1 MIHVYGYTKCSTC
14 QKALK
19 WLENENVEYQFTDF
33 VVEKQ
38 QKSTL
43 MSWVERSHLPIKR
56 FFNTSGMK
64 YRELQLSEKLPMMS
78 EEEMF
83 ELLASDGMLVK
94 RPVLVSDKGVFP
106 GFREKEWSAL
116 IHG

>member
-19 WLENENVEYQFTDF
+19 WLDSKNVEYQFTDF
-33 VVEKQ
+33 VSDKQ
-38 QKSTL
+38 TKETLIYWVSKSG
-43 MSWVERSHLPIKR
+43 LPIKR
-56 FFNTSGMK
+56 FFNTSGLK
-64 YRELQLSEKLPMMS
+64 YRELQLSDKLLQMS
-78 EEEMF
+78 EAEQF

-94 RPVLVSDKGVFP
+94 RPVMVTEHGVFP

-116 IHG
+116 IDG